1 MNIVRKLLSSSSA
14 GSSTDIPNVEGETSD
29 HMADHLTR
37 QETTIKTPEQEL
49 LGLSH
54 LKKLH
59 LDYVTSDKISPQEK
73 ETKLFAM
80 LPLFCNIF
88 SNQGPK
94 VITEKFSEDIIP
106 FTQAASRLLVTEVR
120 RRASKAT
127 MCTSISGTYLCI
139 GSVFSL
145 IFSPIFF
152 RQSVH

>member
-59 LDYVTSDKISPQEK
+59 LDYNSNSILRDVRSYAANQASIDHYVHHKTLEYVLCLSFRNVVHTGSDDLSTCTFMQ
-73 ETKLFAM
+73 TM
-80 LPLFCNIF
+80 MIF
-88 SNQGPK
+88 
-94 VITEKFSEDIIP
+94 ITRDFL
-106 FTQAASRLLVTEVR
+106 R
-120 RRASKAT
+120 
-127 MCTSISGTYLCI
+127 
-139 GSVFSL
+139 
-145 IFSPIFF
+145 
-152 RQSVH
+152 